1 MLHVRENIYRS
12 LAPSWRS
19 ELAERLRGQ
28 HTANNTRYYKEETAA
43 LSVAFSRAKRP
54 LWCTVAPVLA
64 IPHTQR
70 QKMRAC
76 FGVDVAE

>member
-43 LSVAFSRAKRP
+43 LSVAFSRAKIKAS
-54 LWCTVAPVLA
+54 LTLVHGCTCTGYSSTHKGKKCAPA
-64 IPHTQR
+64 S
-70 QKMRAC
+70 
-76 FGVDVAE
+76 